1 MNAFVLRIL
10 SQRVKRQHLSL
21 FKQSTW
27 LSFHLRY
34 RKKFDWIVSQIK
46 SFSQCWDFAYQKK
59 VVCFCQNPNMI
70 TFSPKRLLSRKWLEI
85 LSWFNRY
92 CFSCFLWNTKCSTIN
107 QLYKANSGKMYI
119 KGQSFSTKS
128 AESTEKWRLEISFS
142 NFFCGKDF

>member
-1 MNAFVLRIL
+1 MNAFVLWIL
-10 SQRVKRQHLSL
+10 SQRVKRPHLSL
-21 FKQSTW
+21 IQQSTW

-34 RKKFDWIVSQIK
+34 KKKFDWIVSHIK

-59 VVCFCQNPNMI
+59 VVCFVKI
-70 TFSPKRLLSRKWLEI
+70 RTIAFSPKRLLSRKWLEI
-85 LSWFNRY
+85 LSWFNMY

-128 AESTEKWRLEISFS
+128 AESTDKWRLEISFS
-142 NFFCGKDF
+142 NFSFCKDF